1 MAQEE
6 DAPHSWFTLR
16 NLWLWLVPWGLF
28 VRLCLSTIAPNDF
41 WWHVRT
47 GQLILQTRAIP
58 TIDLFTYTQP
68 GAPWINQ
75 AWLMQVALAQ
85 LMAWGGVP
93 LVIFAHALTITAGY
107 TLILRACAPRY
118 GVRTSVW
125 ATVIGVFVGIQSWA
139 VRPQSFS
146 FLAFGILLYLIEKHR
161 QGQRNALWWAIP
173 LFAVWVNAHGVFVFG
188 LAALGLYTFGT
199 VWDALWA
206 REWQTRRRELLLL
219 CAQALLAV
227 AALALSR
234 SR

>member
-16 NLWLWLVPWGLF
+16 NLWLWFVPWGLF

-107 TLILRACAPRY
+107 TLILRACAPR
-118 GVRTSVW
+118 R
-125 ATVIGVFVGIQSWA
+125 
-139 VRPQSFS
+139 
-146 FLAFGILLYLIEKHR
+146 LLSISKCAAAAWFMR
-161 QGQRNALWWAIP
+161 
-173 LFAVWVNAHGVFVFG
+173 WVKN
-188 LAALGLYTFGT
+188 
-199 VWDALWA
+199 W
-206 REWQTRRRELLLL
+206 
-219 CAQALLAV
+219 
-227 AALALSR
+227 
-234 SR
+234 